1 VGIIRKLGRKVKDG
15 LRSVRDEAGHPG
27 RPPPHKT
34 SENPFWEEPGEKKA
48 AQPAA
53 KAAQPAAKAAPESGE
68 AASSEGKDQSKDF
81 WFLDG
86 EDADGWEAT
95 NADGSE

>member
-1 VGIIRKLGRKVKDG
+1 VGIIRKLGRKVKNG
-15 LRSVRDEAGHPG
+15 IRSVRDEAGHPG
-27 RPPPHKT
+27 RPPPHKA
-34 SENPFWEEPGEKKA
+34 SENPYWEPPKEPAGKA
-48 AQPAA
+48 AAPAA
-53 KAAQPAAKAAPESGE
+53 AAPASEPAAATPAESE
-68 AASSEGKDQSKDF
+68 KGKDQSKEF

>member
-1 VGIIRKLGRKVKDG
+1 MGIIRKLGRKVKNG

-34 SENPFWEEPGEKKA
+34 SENPYWEEPKEPAGKKA
-48 AQPAA
+48 A
-53 KAAQPAAKAAPESGE
+53 AAPEAAAPPAPE
-68 AASSEGKDQSKDF
+68 ASDKGKDQSKEF

-86 EDADGWEAT
+86 EDADGWEST